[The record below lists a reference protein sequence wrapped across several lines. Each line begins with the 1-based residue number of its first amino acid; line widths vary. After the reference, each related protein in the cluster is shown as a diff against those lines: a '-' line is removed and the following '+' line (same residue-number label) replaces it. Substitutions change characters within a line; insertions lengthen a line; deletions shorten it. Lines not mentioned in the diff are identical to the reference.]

1 MVDVIEMYGKD
12 CDDWD
17 GDGLKNGE
25 EIQVCVVGKTVY
37 IKMYSHPLIADSDR
51 DGYSDAV
58 EKKLGLPPMKFTSG
72 AYSSLESLE
81 DDDRYVYISVANDR
95 GILSNI
101 NAFFDWKKEKEAK
114 EQLIS
119 YFYDYASKETIDKN
133 QEQIAKL
140 KVREEY
146 LKYAQSLANIAKTA
160 KNVCTIADD
169 MSGMLDGIPDTGDA
183 KTFIDEARAK
193 KIKLEK
199 ASAQIRSSRKRIL
212 DAMNTGNVSDVA
224 ATKTLLSDIDLV
236 RSSIEDFDGLFKEYN
251 SASFIQDLTSSWAA
265 ATSGLATAVS
275 TVKTCHDGIKYMKLD
290 TGFRSISDGYKKFL
304 KEKGS
309 NSTGTYV
316 SVALELVDG
325 GLEIWDTC
333 NTYGKMKANRDAYVA
348 YIDLLYYITEHASEK
363 YDKIAADT
371 IVKIVQDE
379 SWSIYDSELS
389 QENAKTV
396 ALTSLSIAMDLCPY
410 TKVAKSAYDV
420 AKLAISVTGLSN
432 NARCIVSC
440 RTMQAVS
447 NGCIHVI
454 DSNIEKNEPF
464 FSYTPNELA
473 YMSQLAQ
480 CRLVGEDY
488 AKKRTQKGDLA
499 ALISRFI
506 AKTGKDDLE
515 EMFKTISG
523 GIYSSAANLNLELS
537 SALPY
542 YSDFCSS
549 AGG

>member
-1 MVDVIEMYGKD
+1 M
-12 CDDWD
+12 
-17 GDGLKNGE
+17 
-25 EIQVCVVGKTVY
+25 
-37 IKMYSHPLIADSDR
+37 
-51 DGYSDAV
+51 
-58 EKKLGLPPMKFTSG
+58 
-72 AYSSLESLE
+72 
-81 DDDRYVYISVANDR
+81 
-95 GILSNI
+95 
-101 NAFFDWKKEKEAK
+101 
-114 EQLIS
+114 
-119 YFYDYASKETIDKN
+119 
-133 QEQIAKL
+133 
-140 KVREEY
+140 
-146 LKYAQSLANIAKTA
+146 
-160 KNVCTIADD
+160 
-169 MSGMLDGIPDTGDA
+169 
-183 KTFIDEARAK
+183 
-193 KIKLEK
+193 
-199 ASAQIRSSRKRIL
+199 
-212 DAMNTGNVSDVA
+212 
-224 ATKTLLSDIDLV
+224 
-236 RSSIEDFDGLFKEYN
+236 
-251 SASFIQDLTSSWAA
+251 
-265 ATSGLATAVS
+265 
-275 TVKTCHDGIKYMKLD
+275 
-290 TGFRSISDGYKKFL
+290 

-309 NSTGTYV
+309 KSTGTYV

-379 SWSIYDSELS
+379 SWSIYDSQLS

-447 NGCIHVI
+447 NGCIHII
-454 DSNIEKNEPF
+454 DSNIEKNELF
-464 FSYTPNELA
+464 FSYMPNELA

-523 GIYSSAANLNLELS
+523 GIYSSAANLNLVLS